1 MEIAISIA
9 ALIVGCI
16 IGWLAQKS
24 RQQALI
30 TKNEMLTKQADETK
44 DEAQR
49 QLAAVKEEAERRLE
63 SAKAEAQQ
71 NMNNAKAEAQQQ
83 LDIAKRE
90 ASERLEATK
99 AEAQQ
104 QLEATKKE
112 ASEQL
117 AKTKAEAQQQLEA
130 TKKEASEQLA
140 KTKAEAQQQLETLKK
155 EASEQ
160 LARTKAEA
168 QQQLEA
174 TKKEASEQ
182 LARTKAE
189 AQQQLEAVKKEASE
203 QLEATKKEASDL
215 LAKTKAEAEAQ
226 QQKALAEKDA
236 AWNDIMKGQEQRFN
250 ETMARMSEQMKNATA
265 DMLKDRQKEF
275 ADSSNQQLGQIVN
288 PLRETIDKMKQ
299 TMADTTLKQTEMSS
313 VLKDNIERS
322 MQQAMAAKK
331 SAEELANALKH
342 GSKVQGDW
350 GEAVLDELLTSQG
363 LVRGIHYDT
372 QAVIRDA
379 QGNTVHTDDGAT
391 LRPDVIL
398 HLDQRRE
405 VIIDSKVSLT
415 AFLDYANADNEADR
429 QRFLK
434 THIDSLQKHVKELS
448 TKDYSAYVQP
458 PKVRMDYVIMFVP
471 HTGALWTA
479 LNAQPDLWR
488 KAMEQ
493 NVFIADEQTLF
504 AALRIISLTWT
515 QIRQAENHEQVY
527 RLANEMLDR
536 VGQFMKKYTAIGK
549 ALKTATTAY
558 DDAER
563 KLQPSGQS
571 ILQTCAKLQK
581 LGAKQSDKNPLPQL
595 IDIDEVAAL
604 TPPAEDKDDN

>member
-117 AKTKAEAQQQLEA
+117 AKTKAEAQQQLE
-130 TKKEASEQLA
+130 
-140 KTKAEAQQQLETLKK
+140 TLKK

-168 QQQLEA
+168 QQQLE
-174 TKKEASEQ
+174 T
-182 LARTKAE
+182 L
-189 AQQQLEAVKKEASE
+189 KKEASE

-415 AFLDYANADNEADR
+415 AFLDFANADNEADR

-604 TPPAEDKDDN
+604 APPADDQDDN

>member
-1 MEIAISIA
+1 MEIAIGIA

-130 TKKEASEQLA
+130 
-140 KTKAEAQQQLETLKK
+140 
-155 EASEQ
+155 
-160 LARTKAEA
+160 
-168 QQQLEA
+168 
-174 TKKEASEQ
+174 
-182 LARTKAE
+182 
-189 AQQQLEAVKKEASE
+189 VKKEASE
-203 QLEATKKEASDL
+203 QLEATKKEANDL

-536 VGQFMKKYTAIGK
+536 VGQFMKKFTAIDR
-549 ALKTATTAY
+549 ALKSATAAY
-558 DDAER
+558 DDANR

-595 IDIDEVAAL
+595 IDIDDIAVIA
-604 TPPAEDKDDN
+604 PPAEDNEEGKI

>member
-130 TKKEASEQLA
+130 
-140 KTKAEAQQQLETLKK
+140 LKN
-155 EASEQ
+155 
-160 LARTKAEA
+160 
-168 QQQLEA
+168 
-174 TKKEASEQ
+174 
-182 LARTKAE
+182 
-189 AQQQLEAVKKEASE
+189 EASE

-536 VGQFMKKYTAIGK
+536 VGQFMKKYAAIGK

-604 TPPAEDKDDN
+604 APPAEGQDDN

>member
-83 LDIAKRE
+83 LDIAKKE
-90 ASERLEATK
+90 ASERLEGTK

-104 QLEATKKE
+104 QLEVTKKE

-117 AKTKAEAQQQLEA
+117 AK
-130 TKKEASEQLA
+130 
-140 KTKAEAQQQLETLKK
+140 
-155 EASEQ
+155 
-160 LARTKAEA
+160 
-168 QQQLEA
+168 
-174 TKKEASEQ
+174 
-182 LARTKAE
+182 TKAE

-595 IDIDEVAAL
+595 IDIDEVTAL
-604 TPPAEDKDDN
+604 APPADDQDDN

>member
-1 MEIAISIA
+1 MEIAISIV
-9 ALIVGCI
+9 ALIVGSI

-130 TKKEASEQLA
+130 
-140 KTKAEAQQQLETLKK
+140 LKK

-160 LARTKAEA
+160 LET
-168 QQQLEA
+168 
-174 TKKEASEQ
+174 TKKEAG
-182 LARTKAE
+182 
-189 AQQQLEAVKKEASE
+189 
-203 QLEATKKEASDL
+203 DL

-448 TKDYSAYVQP
+448 TKDYSAYVQS

-536 VGQFMKKYTAIGK
+536 VGQFMKKYAAIGK

-604 TPPAEDKDDN
+604 APPAEDQDDN

>member
-117 AKTKAEAQQQLEA
+117 AK
-130 TKKEASEQLA
+130 
-140 KTKAEAQQQLETLKK
+140 
-155 EASEQ
+155 
-160 LARTKAEA
+160 TKAEA

-398 HLDQRRE
+398 HLAQRRE

-571 ILQTCAKLQK
+571 ILQTCATLQK

-604 TPPAEDKDDN
+604 APPAEDQDDN

>member
-30 TKNEMLTKQADETK
+30 TQNEMLAKQADEIK
-44 DEAQR
+44 NEAQR
-49 QLAAVKEEAERRLE
+49 QMAAVKEEAERRLE

-83 LDIAKRE
+83 LDITKRE
-90 ASERLEATK
+90 ANERLDATK

-104 QLEATKKE
+104 QLETLKKE
-112 ASEQL
+112 ASE
-117 AKTKAEAQQQLEA
+117 QLEA

-140 KTKAEAQQQLETLKK
+140 KTKAEAQQQLET
-155 EASEQ
+155 
-160 LARTKAEA
+160 
-168 QQQLEA
+168 
-174 TKKEASEQ
+174 TKKEAN
-182 LARTKAE
+182 
-189 AQQQLEAVKKEASE
+189 
-203 QLEATKKEASDL
+203 DL

-236 AWNDIMKGQEQRFN
+236 AWNDIMRGQEQRFN
-250 ETMARMSEQMKNATA
+250 ETMTRMSEQMKNATA

-604 TPPAEDKDDN
+604 AQPADDQDNN

>member
-117 AKTKAEAQQQLEA
+117 AK
-130 TKKEASEQLA
+130 
-140 KTKAEAQQQLETLKK
+140 
-155 EASEQ
+155 
-160 LARTKAEA
+160 
-168 QQQLEA
+168 
-174 TKKEASEQ
+174 
-182 LARTKAE
+182 TKAE

-372 QAVIRDA
+372 QTVIRDA

-536 VGQFMKKYTAIGK
+536 VGQFMKKYAAIGK

-604 TPPAEDKDDN
+604 APPAEDQDDN

>member
-83 LDIAKRE
+83 LDIAKKE

-130 TKKEASEQLA
+130 
-140 KTKAEAQQQLETLKK
+140 
-155 EASEQ
+155 
-160 LARTKAEA
+160 
-168 QQQLEA
+168 
-174 TKKEASEQ
+174 
-182 LARTKAE
+182 
-189 AQQQLEAVKKEASE
+189 VKKEASE
-203 QLEATKKEASDL
+203 QLEATKKEASEQLEATKKEAGDL
-215 LAKTKAEAEAQ
+215 LAKTKAEAETQ

-604 TPPAEDKDDN
+604 VQPADDKDDN

>member
-130 TKKEASEQLA
+130 
-140 KTKAEAQQQLETLKK
+140 
-155 EASEQ
+155 
-160 LARTKAEA
+160 
-168 QQQLEA
+168 
-174 TKKEASEQ
+174 
-182 LARTKAE
+182 
-189 AQQQLEAVKKEASE
+189 VKKEASE

-236 AWNDIMKGQEQRFN
+236 AWNNIMKGQEQRFN

-515 QIRQAENHEQVY
+515 KIRQAENHEQVY

-595 IDIDEVAAL
+595 IDIDDIAVIA
-604 TPPAEDKDDN
+604 PPAEDNEEGKI

>member
-30 TKNEMLTKQADETK
+30 TKNEMLAKQADEIK
-44 DEAQR
+44 NEAQR

-83 LDIAKRE
+83 LDITKRE
-90 ASERLEATK
+90 ANERLDAAK

-104 QLEATKKE
+104 QLEAAKKEASEQLEATKKE

-117 AKTKAEAQQQLEA
+117 AKTKAE
-130 TKKEASEQLA
+130 T
-140 KTKAEAQQQLETLKK
+140 QQQLET
-155 EASEQ
+155 
-160 LARTKAEA
+160 
-168 QQQLEA
+168 
-174 TKKEASEQ
+174 
-182 LARTKAE
+182 
-189 AQQQLEAVKKEASE
+189 
-203 QLEATKKEASDL
+203 TKKEASDL

-250 ETMARMSEQMKNATA
+250 ETMTRMSEQMKNATA

-604 TPPAEDKDDN
+604 APPADDQDDN

>member
-71 NMNNAKAEAQQQ
+71 NMNNAKAEAQQR

-117 AKTKAEAQQQLEA
+117 AKTKAEAQQQLED
-130 TKKEASEQLA
+130 
-140 KTKAEAQQQLETLKK
+140 
-155 EASEQ
+155 
-160 LARTKAEA
+160 
-168 QQQLEA
+168 
-174 TKKEASEQ
+174 
-182 LARTKAE
+182 
-189 AQQQLEAVKKEASE
+189 VKKEASE

-604 TPPAEDKDDN
+604 VQPSDDKDDN

>member
-71 NMNNAKAEAQQQ
+71 NMNNAKAEAQQR

-117 AKTKAEAQQQLEA
+117 AK
-130 TKKEASEQLA
+130 
-140 KTKAEAQQQLETLKK
+140 
-155 EASEQ
+155 
-160 LARTKAEA
+160 
-168 QQQLEA
+168 
-174 TKKEASEQ
+174 
-182 LARTKAE
+182 TKAE

-536 VGQFMKKYTAIGK
+536 VGQFMKKYAAIGK

-604 TPPAEDKDDN
+604 AQPADDQDNN

>member
-24 RQQALI
+24 RQQAII

-99 AEAQQ
+99 AEAQK

-117 AKTKAEAQQQLEA
+117 AK
-130 TKKEASEQLA
+130 
-140 KTKAEAQQQLETLKK
+140 
-155 EASEQ
+155 
-160 LARTKAEA
+160 
-168 QQQLEA
+168 
-174 TKKEASEQ
+174 
-182 LARTKAE
+182 TKAE

-203 QLEATKKEASDL
+203 QLEATKKEAGDL

-250 ETMARMSEQMKNATA
+250 ETMTRMSEQMKNATA

-604 TPPAEDKDDN
+604 VQPADDKDDN

>member
-30 TKNEMLTKQADETK
+30 TKNDMLTKQADDTK

-104 QLEATKKE
+104 QLE
-112 ASEQL
+112 
-117 AKTKAEAQQQLEA
+117 
-130 TKKEASEQLA
+130 
-140 KTKAEAQQQLETLKK
+140 TLKK
-155 EASEQ
+155 EASE
-160 LARTKAEA
+160 
-168 QQQLEA
+168 QLEA

-203 QLEATKKEASDL
+203 QLEATKKEAGDL

-549 ALKTATTAY
+549 ALKSATTAY

-604 TPPAEDKDDN
+604 APPAEDQDDN

>member
-90 ASERLEATK
+90 ASERLET
-99 AEAQQ
+99 
-104 QLEATKKE
+104 
-112 ASEQL
+112 
-117 AKTKAEAQQQLEA
+117 
-130 TKKEASEQLA
+130 
-140 KTKAEAQQQLETLKK
+140 
-155 EASEQ
+155 
-160 LARTKAEA
+160 TKAEA

-189 AQQQLEAVKKEASE
+189 AQQQLEALKNEASE

-536 VGQFMKKYTAIGK
+536 VGQFMKKFTAIDR
-549 ALKTATTAY
+549 ALKSATAAY
-558 DDAER
+558 DDANR

-595 IDIDEVAAL
+595 IDIDDIAVIA
-604 TPPAEDKDDN
+604 PPAEDNEEGKI

>member
-9 ALIVGCI
+9 ALTVGCI

-30 TKNEMLTKQADETK
+30 TQNEMLAKQADETK
-44 DEAQR
+44 NEAQR

-71 NMNNAKAEAQQQ
+71 NINNAKAEAQQQ
-83 LDIAKRE
+83 LDITKRE

-104 QLEATKKE
+104 QLEAAKKE

-117 AKTKAEAQQQLEA
+117 EATKKEASDLLAETKAEAQQQLEA
-130 TKKEASEQLA
+130 A
-140 KTKAEAQQQLETLKK
+140 
-155 EASEQ
+155 
-160 LARTKAEA
+160 
-168 QQQLEA
+168 
-174 TKKEASEQ
+174 
-182 LARTKAE
+182 
-189 AQQQLEAVKKEASE
+189 KKEASE
-203 QLEATKKEASDL
+203 QLETTKKEASDL

-250 ETMARMSEQMKNATA
+250 ETMTRMSEQMKNATA

-322 MQQAMAAKK
+322 MQQALAAKK

-536 VGQFMKKYTAIGK
+536 MGQFMKKYTAIGK

-604 TPPAEDKDDN
+604 AQPAEDQDNN

>member
-90 ASERLEATK
+90 ASERLETTK

-130 TKKEASEQLA
+130 
-140 KTKAEAQQQLETLKK
+140 LKN
-155 EASEQ
+155 
-160 LARTKAEA
+160 
-168 QQQLEA
+168 
-174 TKKEASEQ
+174 
-182 LARTKAE
+182 
-189 AQQQLEAVKKEASE
+189 EASE

-448 TKDYSAYVQP
+448 TKDYSAYVQS

-604 TPPAEDKDDN
+604 APPADDQDDN

>member
-63 SAKAEAQQ
+63 SAKTEAQQ
-71 NMNNAKAEAQQQ
+71 NMNNAKAEAQQR

-130 TKKEASEQLA
+130 
-140 KTKAEAQQQLETLKK
+140 
-155 EASEQ
+155 
-160 LARTKAEA
+160 
-168 QQQLEA
+168 
-174 TKKEASEQ
+174 
-182 LARTKAE
+182 
-189 AQQQLEAVKKEASE
+189 VKKEASE
-203 QLEATKKEASDL
+203 Q

-250 ETMARMSEQMKNATA
+250 EAMARMSEQMKNATA

-604 TPPAEDKDDN
+604 VQPSDDKDDN

>member
-30 TKNEMLTKQADETK
+30 TQNEMLAKQADDIK
-44 DEAQR
+44 NEAQR
-49 QLAAVKEEAERRLE
+49 QLATVKEEAERRLE

-83 LDIAKRE
+83 LDITKRE
-90 ASERLEATK
+90 ANERLDAAK

-104 QLEATKKE
+104 QLETLKKE
-112 ASEQL
+112 AS
-117 AKTKAEAQQQLEA
+117 KQLEA

-140 KTKAEAQQQLETLKK
+140 KTKAEAQQQLET
-155 EASEQ
+155 
-160 LARTKAEA
+160 
-168 QQQLEA
+168 
-174 TKKEASEQ
+174 
-182 LARTKAE
+182 
-189 AQQQLEAVKKEASE
+189 
-203 QLEATKKEASDL
+203 TKKEASDL

-250 ETMARMSEQMKNATA
+250 ETMTRMSEQMKNATA

-434 THIDSLQKHVKELS
+434 THIDSLQKHVRELS

-595 IDIDEVAAL
+595 IDIDDVAAL
-604 TPPAEDKDDN
+604 APPDEDQDNN

>member
-117 AKTKAEAQQQLEA
+117 AKTKAEAQL
-130 TKKEASEQLA
+130 
-140 KTKAEAQQQLETLKK
+140 
-155 EASEQ
+155 
-160 LARTKAEA
+160 
-168 QQQLEA
+168 
-174 TKKEASEQ
+174 
-182 LARTKAE
+182 
-189 AQQQLEAVKKEASE
+189 QLEAVKKEASE
-203 QLEATKKEASDL
+203 QLEATKKEAGDL

-250 ETMARMSEQMKNATA
+250 ETMTRMSEQMKNATA

-604 TPPAEDKDDN
+604 VPPADDQDDN

>member
-130 TKKEASEQLA
+130 VKKEASEQLA
-140 KTKAEAQQQLETLKK
+140 KTKAEAL
-155 EASEQ
+155 
-160 LARTKAEA
+160 
-168 QQQLEA
+168 QQLEA
-174 TKKEASEQ
+174 
-182 LARTKAE
+182 L
-189 AQQQLEAVKKEASE
+189 KKEASE

-604 TPPAEDKDDN
+604 TPPADDQDDN

>member
-117 AKTKAEAQQQLEA
+117 EA

-140 KTKAEAQQQLETLKK
+140 KTKAEAQQQLETL
-155 EASEQ
+155 
-160 LARTKAEA
+160 
-168 QQQLEA
+168 
-174 TKKEASEQ
+174 
-182 LARTKAE
+182 
-189 AQQQLEAVKKEASE
+189 KKEASE

-604 TPPAEDKDDN
+604 APPADDKDDN

>member
-117 AKTKAEAQQQLEA
+117 AKTKAEAQQQLE
-130 TKKEASEQLA
+130 
-140 KTKAEAQQQLETLKK
+140 TL
-155 EASEQ
+155 
-160 LARTKAEA
+160 
-168 QQQLEA
+168 
-174 TKKEASEQ
+174 
-182 LARTKAE
+182 
-189 AQQQLEAVKKEASE
+189 KKEASE

-215 LAKTKAEAEAQ
+215 LAKTKAEAETQ

-604 TPPAEDKDDN
+604 APPADDQDDN

>member
-9 ALIVGCI
+9 ALIMGCI

-30 TKNEMLTKQADETK
+30 TKNEMLTKQANETK

-117 AKTKAEAQQQLEA
+117 AKTKAEAQQQLE
-130 TKKEASEQLA
+130 
-140 KTKAEAQQQLETLKK
+140 TL
-155 EASEQ
+155 
-160 LARTKAEA
+160 
-168 QQQLEA
+168 
-174 TKKEASEQ
+174 
-182 LARTKAE
+182 
-189 AQQQLEAVKKEASE
+189 KKEASE
-203 QLEATKKEASDL
+203 QLEATKKEANEQ

-415 AFLDYANADNEADR
+415 AFLNYANADNEADR

-604 TPPAEDKDDN
+604 APPADDQDDN

>member
-30 TKNEMLTKQADETK
+30 TKNEMLTKQANETK

-71 NMNNAKAEAQQQ
+71 NMNNAKAEAQQR

-104 QLEATKKE
+104 QLETTKKE

-117 AKTKAEAQQQLEA
+117 AK
-130 TKKEASEQLA
+130 
-140 KTKAEAQQQLETLKK
+140 
-155 EASEQ
+155 
-160 LARTKAEA
+160 
-168 QQQLEA
+168 
-174 TKKEASEQ
+174 
-182 LARTKAE
+182 TKAE

-203 QLEATKKEASDL
+203 QLEATKKEASEQ

-536 VGQFMKKYTAIGK
+536 VGQFMKKFTAIDR
-549 ALKTATTAY
+549 ALKSATAAY
-558 DDAER
+558 DDANR

-595 IDIDEVAAL
+595 IDIDDIAVIA
-604 TPPAEDKDDN
+604 PPAEDNEEGKI

>member
-30 TKNEMLTKQADETK
+30 TKNEMLTKQADEIK

-71 NMNNAKAEAQQQ
+71 NMNNAKAEAQQR
-83 LDIAKRE
+83 LDIVKRE

-117 AKTKAEAQQQLEA
+117 AK
-130 TKKEASEQLA
+130 
-140 KTKAEAQQQLETLKK
+140 
-155 EASEQ
+155 
-160 LARTKAEA
+160 
-168 QQQLEA
+168 
-174 TKKEASEQ
+174 
-182 LARTKAE
+182 TKAE

-604 TPPAEDKDDN
+604 VQPADDQDDN